1 MARKVFN
8 LQAILKRLVDVDA
21 KCKRCNK
28 TAHQTPLNLHHKN
41 GDSSDD
47 DWQNIVIYC
56 IACHNDIHDTIPQHR
71 DE

>member
-1 MARKVFN
+1 MARKEFN